1 MPHGHPRELVETVL
15 DGVRAVAPADW
26 TVTHARGADIEV
38 LVPDTSGPY
47 WPDGQ
52 PKPPVFSPAPV
63 DEAQLREAVATAR
76 AADYAVVVVGDTIA
90 LTGEGRSTATLDLH
104 GGQIALLD
112 AIAATGTPMIVVL
125 VQSKPSSLPDSALN
139 AAALVEAFNP
149 GMRGGRAIAELLLG
163 LTEPSGR
170 LPISFARHVGQ
181 QPVYYNQVRGQH
193 GTRYADLTQDPL
205 FAFGEGLSYTTVTY
219 SALALRDQDVP
230 VDGTIHATVR
240 LTNTGALAADV
251 TVVVV
256 GEPPAMSGE
265 ASSRSDITLP
275 GAQEGLITA
284 IADTGKPFVVVLVN
298 GRPLTIGGWLDSA
311 PAVMEAWHP
320 GMEAGNAVADVL
332 FGTVNP
338 GGKLPVTFPRTVGQV
353 PIYYNHENT
362 GRPYHADNK
371 YTSKYLD
378 LPDGPQFPFGHGLN
392 YTTFTISDPALSTR
406 RISSRALHKGDTVEV
421 TVTARNTGERAGD
434 EVVQLYLHDPVA
446 SIVQPVRRLRG
457 FRRVS
462 LAPGKSTIV
471 RFRLDAGDL
480 GFWTHDTSGQFEL
493 EAGDIDIY
501 VGSSSLTTARTTLTI
516 D

>member
-1 MPHGHPRELVETVL
+1 
-15 DGVRAVAPADW
+15 
-26 TVTHARGADIEV
+26 
-38 LVPDTSGPY
+38 
-47 WPDGQ
+47 
-52 PKPPVFSPAPV
+52 
-63 DEAQLREAVATAR
+63 
-76 AADYAVVVVGDTIA
+76 
-90 LTGEGRSTATLDLH
+90 
-104 GGQIALLD
+104 
-112 AIAATGTPMIVVL
+112 
-125 VQSKPSSLPDSALN
+125 
-139 AAALVEAFNP
+139 
-149 GMRGGRAIAELLLG
+149 
-163 LTEPSGR
+163 
-170 LPISFARHVGQ
+170 
-181 QPVYYNQVRGQH
+181 
-193 GTRYADLTQDPL
+193 
-205 FAFGEGLSYTTVTY
+205 
-219 SALALRDQDVP
+219 
-230 VDGTIHATVR
+230 
-240 LTNTGALAADV
+240 
-251 TVVVV
+251 
-256 GEPPAMSGE
+256 MSGE

-311 PAVMEAWHP
+311 PAVLEAWHP

-362 GRPYHADNK
+362 GRPYDADNK

-378 LPDGPQFPFGHGLN
+378 LPDGPQFPFGHGLS

>member
-1 MPHGHPRELVETVL
+1 
-15 DGVRAVAPADW
+15 
-26 TVTHARGADIEV
+26 
-38 LVPDTSGPY
+38 
-47 WPDGQ
+47 
-52 PKPPVFSPAPV
+52 
-63 DEAQLREAVATAR
+63 
-76 AADYAVVVVGDTIA
+76 
-90 LTGEGRSTATLDLH
+90 
-104 GGQIALLD
+104 
-112 AIAATGTPMIVVL
+112 
-125 VQSKPSSLPDSALN
+125 
-139 AAALVEAFNP
+139 
-149 GMRGGRAIAELLLG
+149 
-163 LTEPSGR
+163 
-170 LPISFARHVGQ
+170 
-181 QPVYYNQVRGQH
+181 
-193 GTRYADLTQDPL
+193 
-205 FAFGEGLSYTTVTY
+205 
-219 SALALRDQDVP
+219 
-230 VDGTIHATVR
+230 
-240 LTNTGALAADV
+240 
-251 TVVVV
+251 
-256 GEPPAMSGE
+256 MSGE

-462 LAPGKSTIV
+462 LAPGRSTIV